1 MNNYIYAPEVT
12 EKINASIDSLEN
24 NEFADIITGSRA
36 KRNENYNYPISN
48 TQCKW
53 PQIWIRLSLEG
64 WGGARGVQRR
74 LKNIDLGLKRVYSAF
89 LAVDGF
95 GQNCLLLA
103 IIKSRM
109 GETLPN

>member
-53 PQIWIRLSLEG
+53 PQI
-64 WGGARGVQRR
+64 
-74 LKNIDLGLKRVYSAF
+74 
-89 LAVDGF
+89 
-95 GQNCLLLA
+95 
-103 IIKSRM
+103 
-109 GETLPN
+109 